1 MSEGD
6 SLPSLRTKWNIK
18 TEYQKENPEVM
29 DETGPSIYRKHHL
42 TLTSR
47 LRI

>member
-1 MSEGD
+1 MGEAD
-6 SLPSLRTKWNIK
+6 PLPSLRTKWNIK
-18 TEYQKENPEVM
+18 TGHQKENPEVT
-29 DETGPSIYRKHHL
+29 DQRGPSAYRKDHL